1 MQYNSLLNLEF
12 RKQIKTTAFADES
25 LVSVKT
31 ESVGEAE
38 YNTNLGMNKILIWA
52 KNNKIKFNEQ
62 KSNVMFLSR
71 KKKGEKGNHSLH
83 ELQAFRIC
91 SKN

>member
-1 MQYNSLLNLEF
+1 LEF
-12 RKQIKTTAFADES
+12 RKQIKTIAFADDS

-31 ESVGEAE
+31 QGVGEAE

-62 KSNVMFLSR
+62 KSNVMF
-71 KKKGEKGNHSLH
+71 KKKKKKRRKGK
-83 ELQAFRIC
+83 LQFT
-91 SKN
+91 

>member
-1 MQYNSLLNLEF
+1 M
-12 RKQIKTTAFADES
+12 AFADEL

-31 ESVGEAE
+31 QGVGEAE

-52 KNNKIKFNEQ
+52 MNNKIKFNEQ

-71 KKKGEKGNHSLH
+71 KKKEKKEITVYMNCKPLEHVQKIKYLGIFLTAN
-83 ELQAFRIC
+83 
-91 SKN
+91 